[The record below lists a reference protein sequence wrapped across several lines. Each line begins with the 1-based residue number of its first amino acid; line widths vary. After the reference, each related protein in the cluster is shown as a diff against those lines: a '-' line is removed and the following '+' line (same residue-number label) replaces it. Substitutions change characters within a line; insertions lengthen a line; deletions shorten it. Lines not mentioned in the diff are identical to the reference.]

1 MDRRAPQVVPHD
13 LAISL
18 PRCAGTEA
26 FLSRPKN
33 RFEKYVLPLFLLR
46 PVRCTGCARREYR
59 TIFTEAA
66 ERKA

>member
-33 RFEKYVLPLFLLR
+33 HFEKYVLPLFLLR
-46 PVRCTGCARREYR
+46 PVRCGGCGCRQYR
-59 TIFTEAA
+59 MIFTAAA
-66 ERKA
+66 ER